1 MINFEKHG
9 IGYLKMKPTNTWSD
23 EDFDKL
29 FDAFISEQAAP
40 IIDFPFIPENVD
52 ELLAASHCRQCGK
65 CCEAGTMDGED
76 ASVAASAKEL
86 KAIAK
91 ETGTSLDELKAK
103 LEKHPVQ
110 KDGWSIP
117 LPCMFYENEKC
128 RIYDARPKVCHTYP
142 LAGVTHDD
150 ITYIAIN
157 LGCDY
162 GRDIYKRLLK
172 GE

>member
-1 MINFEKHG
+1 MIDFEKHS
-9 IGYLKMKPTNTWSD
+9 IGYLRMKPTNTWSD
-23 EDFDKL
+23 DDFDKL
-29 FDAFISEQAAP
+29 FDAFTSEQAAP
-40 IIDFPFIPENVD
+40 IIDFPFITENID
-52 ELLAASHCRQCGK
+52 ELLAISYCRQCGQ
-65 CCEAGTMDGED
+65 CCKAGTIDAKN
-76 ASVAASAKEL
+76 ASVVASEKEL
-86 KAIAK
+86 EAITK
-91 ETGTSLDELKAK
+91 KTNTSLDELTSK
-103 LEKHPVQ
+103 LKKHPQQ

-128 RIYDARPKVCHTYP
+128 KIYDVRPKVCHTYP

-162 GRDIYKRLLK
+162 GKDIYKRLLK